1 MLFYN
6 LCHVIILEL
15 LILLFLACICS
26 CVIEALIR
34 EEGIG
39 HSRNFACTLHLTAI
53 NNLKITYWQ
62 IILVAAWGDLHQEL
76 PELSVYVPTVAKYH
90 DIT

>member
-1 MLFYN
+1 
-6 LCHVIILEL
+6 L
-15 LILLFLACICS
+15 LLLACS

-53 NNLKITYWQ
+53 NNLKITMYQ
-62 IILVAAWGDLHQEL
+62 KIILVAAWGDLHQEL
-76 PELSVYVPTVAKYH
+76 PELSV
-90 DIT
+90 